1 MSEHELCE
9 TIILSD
15 NKNEIKTIYHI
26 SDIHIRKMQR
36 HEEYKEIFNK
46 VYDTIEKND
55 STLIVITGDVVH
67 NKTDMCPEL
76 IDITFHFL
84 YELNK
89 IAPVILIA
97 GNHDC
102 NLSNKNRMDALSPI
116 VNRLKNLHYLIYS
129 GAYRFNNIV
138 FGVSSLLDN
147 KFIYADCIEQ
157 KQHKHNYKIA
167 LYHGAVHGARTDV
180 GYRMNTNE
188 LLVED
193 FEGYNFTMLGDIHK
207 HQYMDNNKTVAY
219 AGSLIQQ
226 SYGEKLKGHGIL
238 KWDLRSGS
246 SELIEIENDYGFVS
260 LTITDGILSKGK
272 IPKKPR
278 IRFMLNNTTDFEYS
292 EILDKLKLKY
302 DVIEAI
308 KENDIEIV
316 QGQINEKNENIDINN
331 IKSHNKYIKNYL
343 IKKNVNS
350 EIIDK
355 IISLHNNTFN
365 EVSKNKLLANNFGG
379 KWKILELKFSN
390 TLSYGENNVI
400 NFANMDANKIIGIF
414 APNYHGK
421 SAIIDI
427 ILFCLFDKH
436 SRGERRDFINKNKNT
451 MYCSLKFIMN
461 DVQYVIERIGH
472 KEKNDI
478 SLKVDV
484 NFFSVEMKDGVKC
497 KTNLNGLEKN
507 ETNRKICELIG
518 DYKDYLLTSI
528 CLQNDANTRFID
540 LTQKQKKTYLNEI
553 LCINYFEDCHE
564 FVSEETKKL
573 AVELKYLNQQLD
585 TNKFDNYKEKAV
597 AIKTEID
604 SLKKQIAF
612 YNSSEFNLKIPKII
626 IPQKYHELEKY
637 KINSIADIE
646 KHCFILK
653 NKIDNTDIC
662 VNTINIDELNE
673 ELNGIKNKITSIQN
687 KIMEKTQLII
697 NIAKPKTT
705 VDELNSEEIKA
716 KDKIVKLNEQLE
728 KHNPDK
734 IKDIKNEISS
744 LNTSILPVSSEV
756 SKDDIIEM
764 EKQISKMKKFA
775 KKITVKLSENDKK
788 NLAHEIQI
796 KEQFEIYLEKCQ
808 TELNA
813 KDKVYSM
820 NAKWIKTFQEWK
832 NDMEINMND
841 DAYEKYQNMCSEYET
856 MLIDY
861 DNGEKNK
868 RTHLKVRKLTEELF
882 ECKKFQKIIDEIE
895 LYENRLNE
903 IKTNK
908 KNIKKYEEQID
919 KNSVIEEQIKNYKN
933 NLDKLNDIYNCENEK
948 LESAIINKKKIDN
961 FMELKK
967 HLRILSGYYYEYYH
981 FILTTNKNNL
991 WTQMHNQIE
1000 NTKNNL
1006 IYNLQEKE
1014 TELKLIKHE
1023 ITKYMDIRIQIDN
1036 KSNELEIYRQY
1047 SKLTD
1052 YDGLPYELLKIYLPI
1067 IETKINQILHQMVSF
1082 SINIQFFSDDD
1093 KKQLKSNISSII
1105 VNICHE
1111 NSKPYN
1117 AEGASG
1123 FEKFIIGLAI
1133 RITLC
1138 HFSHSVKP
1146 NFIIIDEG
1154 WNCMDTENLQNLEP
1168 IMNYIR
1174 TQFDHVIII
1183 SHVEEMKEQ
1192 ADYMINIERI
1202 KGLSKCN
1209 YI

>member
-46 VYDTIEKND
+46 VYETIEKND

-129 GAYRFNNIV
+129 GAYRFNNII

-157 KQHKHNYKIA
+157 KQHKYNYKIA
-167 LYHGAVHGARTDV
+167 LYHGAVHGAKTDV

-207 HQYMDNNKTVAY
+207 HQYMDDNKTVAY

-238 KWDLRSGS
+238 KWDLRSGN
-246 SELIEIENDYGFVS
+246 SELIEIENDYGFVT
-260 LTITDGILSKGK
+260 LNITNGILSKGK
-272 IPKKPR
+272 IPKKAR
-278 IRFMLNNTTDFEYS
+278 IRFMLNNTTDYEYN
-292 EILDKLKLKY
+292 EVLDKLKLKY
-302 DVIEAI
+302 QVIEAI

-316 QGQINEKNENIDINN
+316 QGQINEKNESIDINN

-350 EIIDK
+350 DIIDK

-365 EVSKNKLLANNFGG
+365 EVSKNKLLSNNFGG

-400 NFANMDANKIIGIF
+400 NFAKLDANKIIGIF

-461 DVQYVIERIGH
+461 DVQYMIERIGH

-484 NFFSVEMKDGVKC
+484 NFFSIEMKDGIKC

-518 DYKDYLLTSI
+518 DYKDYLLTNI
-528 CLQNDANTRFID
+528 FLQNDANTRFID

-585 TNKFDNYKEKAV
+585 TNKFDNYKENAV
-597 AIKTEID
+597 SIKNDID

-612 YNSSEFNLKIPKII
+612 YSSSIFNLNIPEIVFPK
-626 IPQKYHELEKY
+626 KYHELEKY
-637 KINSIADIE
+637 KINSIADIK
-646 KHCFILK
+646 KHYLNLK

-662 VNTINIDELNE
+662 HDTINIEELNE
-673 ELNGIKNKITSIQN
+673 KLNGIKNKIANLQN

-697 NIAKPKTT
+697 NIPKPKTT
-705 VDELNSEEIKA
+705 LDELNSEEIKA
-716 KDKIVKLNEQLE
+716 KDKIIKLNEQLE
-728 KHNPDK
+728 KYNPDK

-744 LNTSILPVSSEV
+744 LNASILSVSSEV
-756 SKDDIIEM
+756 SRDDIIEM
-764 EKQISKMKKFA
+764 EKEISKMKKFA

-788 NLAHEIQI
+788 NISQEIKI
-796 KEQFEIYLEKCQ
+796 KEEFEIYLQKCQ
-808 TELNA
+808 TELNV

-820 NAKWIKTFQEWK
+820 NSKWIEKFQQWK
-832 NDMEINMND
+832 DDMEINMND

-868 RTHLKVRKLTEELF
+868 RIHLKVRKLTEELF

-919 KNSVIEEQIKNYKN
+919 KNSVIEEQINNYKS
-933 NLDKLNDIYNCENEK
+933 NLDKLNDIYNCENAK
-948 LESAIINKKKIDN
+948 LENAIINKKEMEHL
-961 FMELKK
+961 MELKK
-967 HLRILSGYYYEYYH
+967 HSQILLNYYYEYYH
-981 FILTTNKNNL
+981 FVFTTERNKSR
-991 WTQMHNQIE
+991 TQLCDEIE
-1000 NTKNNL
+1000 NIKNNL

-1023 ITKYMDIRIQIDN
+1023 ITKYMDLRIQIDN

-1082 SINIQFFSDDD
+1082 SIDIQFFSDDD

-1111 NSKPYN
+1111 DSKPYN

-1154 WNCMDTENLQNLEP
+1154 WNCMDSENLQNLEP

-1183 SHVEEMKEQ
+1183 SHVAEMKEQ

-1209 YI
+1209 FA